1 MILCIVGKLPREVR
15 INSFKL
21 YYIEV
26 RKTRRGFKILYHYYY
41 IIITSRKKIRKIET
55 LTKPISFRSGVVFR
69 PTITTI

>member
-41 IIITSRKKIRKIET
+41 IIITYKIE
-55 LTKPISFRSGVVFR
+55 KENKKNRNSN
-69 PTITTI
+69 